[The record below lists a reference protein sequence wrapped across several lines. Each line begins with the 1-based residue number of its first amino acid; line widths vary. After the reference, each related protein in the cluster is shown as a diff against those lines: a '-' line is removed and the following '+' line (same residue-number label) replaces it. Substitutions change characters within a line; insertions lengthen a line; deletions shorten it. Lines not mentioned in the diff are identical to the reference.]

1 MKISKSDLLQII
13 REAYYESLKPP
24 RVVPTAPEAAYVEG
38 DELIGQRVWVHTNR
52 TNRNEGRNGMVG
64 IYKSS
69 PRGTRVG
76 SPIAYTNVIRLEP
89 PIRFQSS
96 ETGAKQIVKTGK
108 RTLVAG
114 VSGVATNTN
123 EVDPATLSEFEEVSF
138 HPAVGHFFR
147 VTDSGQ
153 EEVLSGEEIYFHASE
168 AGDWKL
174 MVRGAVL
181 ASSVVP
187 EEDPAQELSKDDL
200 MTMVSEVMAEEG
212 MLTDDMEDMKSL
224 WQKTLLDMGFKP
236 IPPEDVAELAE
247 ATQLSLPLTDPE
259 EDEDPEETLPLSSL
273 GTYKVPEPEEGGPE
287 KVPAKVKDAGREVPL
302 VSLTPGALGKSGF
315 CKYNPQI
322 NEWVKESPE
331 NLAETILFVY
341 ATQRTDWPTVMQFF
355 PHLMEWINLE
365 DSNAEAANPS
375 GWSAPRNRKMRE
387 AYPMYKSSG
396 LVGSGT
402 GFGSPKAYLISRDL
416 LKHEHY
422 REMPTE
428 ELVNISN
435 GISKVSAVPS
445 TKTYFELWSQR
456 QKIYDN
462 MIGPLKSSET
472 NPLDVMAIFLSIKGL
487 GLAKAG
493 FATQMVTGKLGC
505 VDSINSRMFYG
516 DDIPKVLSRSKPK
529 DLRAFAKEYMDVLN
543 ELADIGYDSQ
553 RLWDFWT
560 KIVAFQINHPGE
572 YYAAELLRP
581 SKEKGGEAEL
591 HVVPNLSFRK
601 LYPDKAVRNYRA
613 RMGLTGPATGASV
626 SGEHRPWTNPLSLKE
641 LSSMIEKEIDLSLDI
656 L

>member
-1 MKISKSDLLQII
+1 MDNGLQ
-13 REAYYESLKPP
+13 
-24 RVVPTAPEAAYVEG
+24 
-38 DELIGQRVWVHTNR
+38 
-52 TNRNEGRNGMVG
+52 
-64 IYKSS
+64 
-69 PRGTRVG
+69 
-76 SPIAYTNVIRLEP
+76 
-89 PIRFQSS
+89 
-96 ETGAKQIVKTGK
+96 
-108 RTLVAG
+108 
-114 VSGVATNTN
+114 
-123 EVDPATLSEFEEVSF
+123 
-138 HPAVGHFFR
+138 
-147 VTDSGQ
+147 
-153 EEVLSGEEIYFHASE
+153 
-168 AGDWKL
+168 
-174 MVRGAVL
+174 
-181 ASSVVP
+181 
-187 EEDPAQELSKDDL
+187 
-200 MTMVSEVMAEEG
+200 
-212 MLTDDMEDMKSL
+212 DMKAR
-224 WQKTLLDMGFKP
+224 WQKTLLDLGFKP
-236 IPPEDVAELAE
+236 VPLENVDDLAE
-247 ATQLSLPLTDPE
+247 AAQLPLPLAGSE
-259 EDEDPEETLPLSSL
+259 EDEEPEETLPLPSL
-273 GTYKVPEPEEGGPE
+273 RTYKVPEPEEGGPE
-287 KVPAKVKDAGREVPL
+287 KVPAKVQDAGREIPTL
-302 VSLTPGALGKSGF
+302 SLKPGSLGKSGF

-365 DSNAEAANPS
+365 DANTDAANPA
-375 GWSAPRNRKMRE
+375 GWSSPRNRKMRE
-387 AYPMYKSSG
+387 VYPNNKSSD

-422 REMPTE
+422 REMSIE

-435 GISKVSAVPS
+435 GVSKVSAVPS
-445 TKTYFELWSQR
+445 TKTYFELWARR
-456 QKIYDN
+456 QKVYED

-529 DLRAFAKEYMDVLN
+529 DLRAFAKEYMNVLN

-591 HVVPNLSFRK
+591 YVVPNLSFRK

-613 RMGLTGPATGASV
+613 RVGLTGPATGASV

-641 LSSMIEKEIDLSLDI
+641 LSSMIKKEIDLSLDM